1 MGIADEMQ
9 IATDAYLEEILN
21 RRNNALS
28 AKEAKYNEAAKA
40 AAASALQVKDEAEKG
55 AYKDYMNYINPYGTQ
70 AEAMA
75 QRGMLHSGITQSNNA
90 RAYAA
95 YQNRKAS
102 AQSSYANALSSAQN
116 TLLQNQADI
125 LSSRYE
131 LEADYLGELMKA
143 YNENYWKEKNF
154 DYKLSRDEI
163 EDARYEQ
170 EWAYMLA
177 KDALGYSSSGSRS
190 SGRRSSGSSKGSY
203 THTEQT
209 SSSTGVTPGGSL
221 GLGMKMGADMTFKTL
236 WDKAEKAT
244 ANGAKAADKSTAKE
258 IIKVGKSSNLSAEQL
273 NKLSKYLAGGKK

>member
-21 RRNNALS
+21 RRSSALS
-28 AKEAKYNEAAKA
+28 AKEAKYNEAARA
-40 AAASALQVKDEAEKG
+40 AAASALKVKDEAEKG
-55 AYKDYMNYINPYGTQ
+55 AYRDYMSYINPYGAQ

-75 QRGMLHSGITQSNNA
+75 QRGLWHSGISQSNNA

-95 YQNRKAS
+95 YQSRRAS
-102 AQSSYANALSSAQN
+102 AQSDYANAMSSAQS

-131 LEADYLGELMKA
+131 QEVDYLSELMKA

-154 DYKLSRDEI
+154 EYKLSRDEI

-190 SGRRSSGSSKGSY
+190 SGKSSSGSSNGSY
-203 THTEQT
+203 THTEL
-209 SSSTGVTPGGSL
+209 TGTAQGGSL

-236 WDKAEKAT
+236 WDKAAKAT

-258 IIKVGKSSNLSAEQL
+258 IIKVGKSSNLSTEQL
-273 NKLSKYLAGGKK
+273 NKLSQYLAGGKN

>member
-1 MGIADEMQ
+1 
-9 IATDAYLEEILN
+9 
-21 RRNNALS
+21 
-28 AKEAKYNEAAKA
+28 
-40 AAASALQVKDEAEKG
+40 
-55 AYKDYMNYINPYGTQ
+55 
-70 AEAMA
+70 
-75 QRGMLHSGITQSNNA
+75 
-90 RAYAA
+90 
-95 YQNRKAS
+95 
-102 AQSSYANALSSAQN
+102 
-116 TLLQNQADI
+116 
-125 LSSRYE
+125 
-131 LEADYLGELMKA
+131 
-143 YNENYWKEKNF
+143 
-154 DYKLSRDEI
+154 
-163 EDARYEQ
+163 
-170 EWAYMLA
+170 MLA